1 VEGLGNA
8 FDCYCLGMDEKNE
21 RKVWAMLLQVCRQYQ
36 AQYFYMAPKF
46 PRSLPFDD
54 QVTYSNIYIR
64 ICVVSGTVQIDISLP
79 DLDPHLGPANPNPL
93 QYIFV
98 ELSKFKTI
106 PLVMLYLE
114 ITVKIAK

>member
-1 VEGLGNA
+1 MDGREERAEGVGNP

-54 QVTYSNIYIR
+54 QVRQHLYYS
-64 ICVVSGTVQIDISLP
+64 VVYS
-79 DLDPHLGPANPNPL
+79 DPVANLNP
-93 QYIFV
+93 
-98 ELSKFKTI
+98 
-106 PLVMLYLE
+106 
-114 ITVKIAK
+114 